1 MGILF
6 FHMLEVGLLFL
17 AGSQKSGKYREAPG
31 KTMVCYLWAFI
42 LLVASVK
49 AEVEFKHHNNTELA
63 AVLQQVH
70 NRCPDITRLYTLSEP
85 SVNGIP
91 LYVLE
96 ITDNPGKHE
105 LMEPEMKYIA
115 NMHGNEVLGRE
126 LLLHLANYLC
136 EEYLSGNEEIVKM
149 VDNTRIHLM
158 PSMNPDGWRTST
170 DHGGKD
176 FLIGRTNANNVDLNR
191 DFPNLDRI
199 VYSNEEHHQN
209 LNNHLME
216 YVQHLDHKIQP
227 ETDSVM
233 KMIMENPFVISA
245 NMHGGDLVANY
256 PYDEARGINPT
267 EYSTS
272 PDDETFKHIALTYSK
287 NHPRMGDPSTPGCDK
302 QFNPFAKQGGIT
314 NGAAWYTVEG
324 GMQDFN
330 YLSSNDF
337 EIPLE
342 LGCDKYPAASV
353 LQKEWE
359 DNKKSLLEFA
369 WQAHLGFK
377 GLVKDADTLQGIAN
391 ALIHVKNI
399 TRIARSYRRSDDI
412 NHDITSVHDGDYW
425 RILTPGE
432 YEVIAMADGYEPLA
446 KLIEVSEHGHTVA
459 PILNF
464 ELSRQDEE
472 APESR
477 FEPEPEPE
485 EEEEEFDPAEF
496 AKRFVDEG
504 GFDNYMDQYNELL
517 EADDNELY
525 M

>member
-6 FHMLEVGLLFL
+6 FHMLEAGPLIL
-17 AGSQKSGKYREAPG
+17 ASSQKSGVYVKAPG
-31 KTMVCYLWAFI
+31 KAMAYLWA
-42 LLVASVK
+42 LVTLVVLVQ
-49 AEVEFKHHNNTELA
+49 AEVEFKHHNNTEMA

-126 LLLHLANYLC
+126 LLLHLADYLC
-136 EEYLSGNEEIVKM
+136 EEYLAGNQDIIKL
-149 VDNTRIHLM
+149 VDETRIHLM

-170 DHGGKD
+170 DHQGGQD

-191 DFPNLDRI
+191 DFPDLDRI
-199 VYSNEEHHQN
+199 VYSNEDGHMDY
-209 LNNHLME
+209 NNHLME
-216 YVQHLDHKIQP
+216 YVKHLDHKIQP
-227 ETDSVM
+227 ETESVM

-256 PYDEARGINPT
+256 PYDEARGLNPT
-267 EYSTS
+267 EYSAS
-272 PDDETFKHIALTYSK
+272 PDDETFKHIAMTYAK
-287 NHPRMGDPSTPGCDK
+287 NHPRMGNPGTPGCDK

-337 EIPLE
+337 EITLE
-342 LGCDKYPAASV
+342 LGCDKYPPASV
-353 LQKEWE
+353 LSQEWD
-359 DNKKSLLEFA
+359 DNKNALLEFI
-369 WQAHLGFK
+369 WMAHSGFK
-377 GLVKDADTLQGIAN
+377 GVVKDADTLQGIAN
-391 ALIHVKNI
+391 ALIHVRNI
-399 TRIARSYRRSDDI
+399 TRIAKSYRRSDDI
-412 NHDITSVHDGDYW
+412 NHEITSVHDGDYW
-425 RILTPGE
+425 RLLTPGE
-432 YEVIAMADGYEPLA
+432 YEVIVVADGYVPVQQLM
-446 KLIEVSEHGHTVA
+446 EVTPNGHHPA

-464 ELSRQDEE
+464 ELKKIDADQEDKQGYQDQITDLLNFK
-472 APESR
+472 PEDY
-477 FEPEPEPE
+477 E
-485 EEEEEFDPAEF
+485 
-496 AKRFVDEG
+496 DE
-504 GFDNYMDQYNELL
+504 DDADYYYTYNP
-517 EADDNELY
+517 
-525 M
+525 

>member
-1 MGILF
+1 MGILQI
-6 FHMLEVGLLFL
+6 HMLEAVPNFL
-17 AGSQKSGKYREAPG
+17 ARGQNLGNIWAPG
-31 KTMVCYLWAFI
+31 KAIMAFLWAFGAF
-42 LLVASVK
+42 LACVT
-49 AEVEFKHHNNTELA
+49 AEVEFKHHNNTEMA

-70 NRCPDITRLYTLSEP
+70 NRCPDITRLYTLREP

-96 ITDNPGKHE
+96 ITDHPGKHE

-115 NMHGNEVLGRE
+115 NMHGNEVLGRK
-126 LLLHLANYLC
+126 LLLHLADYLC
-136 EEYLSGNEEIVKM
+136 GEYLSENEEIKKM
-149 VDNTRIHLM
+149 VGNTRIHLM

-170 DHGGKD
+170 DDGGKD
-176 FLIGRTNANNVDLNR
+176 FLIGRTNANNMDLNR
-191 DFPNLDRI
+191 DFPDLDRI
-199 VYSNEEHHQN
+199 AYSNEEEHQEY
-209 LNNHLME
+209 NNHLMV
-216 YVQHLDHKIQP
+216 YVKHLDHKIQP
-227 ETDSVM
+227 ETESVM

-337 EIPLE
+337 EITLE

-359 DNKKSLLEFA
+359 ENKQSLLEFI

-391 ALIHVKNI
+391 ALIHVRNI

-412 NHDITSVHDGDYW
+412 KHDIRSVHDGDYW
-425 RILTPGE
+425 RLLTPGE

-446 KLIEVSEHGHTVA
+446 KLIEVSEHGHSVA
-459 PILNF
+459 PLLDF
-464 ELSRQDEE
+464 ELKRVSDHEE
-472 APESR
+472 NKI
-477 FEPEPEPE
+477 E
-485 EEEEEFDPAEF
+485 EEEIPEEFAQ
-496 AKRFVDEG
+496 RFEDEG
-504 GFDNYMDQYNELL
+504 GFDNYMDQYGGELPL
-517 EADDNELY
+517 EDNRDLY
-525 M
+525 DY

>member
-6 FHMLEVGLLFL
+6 FHMLEVGPFIL
-17 AGSQKSGKYREAPG
+17 AGGQKSGKISRRAPG
-31 KTMVCYLWAFI
+31 KAMLAYLWA
-42 LLVASVK
+42 LVAFLAFMAKS
-49 AEVEFKHHNNTELA
+49 EVEFKHHNNTEMA

-70 NRCPDITRLYTLSEP
+70 NSCPDITRLYTLSEP

-96 ITDNPGKHE
+96 ITDHPGKHE

-126 LLLHLANYLC
+126 LLLHLDDYLC
-136 EEYLSGNEEIVKM
+136 GEYLSGNEEIKKM

-170 DHGGKD
+170 DDGGKD
-176 FLIGRTNANNVDLNR
+176 FLIGRTNANNMDLNR
-191 DFPNLDRI
+191 DFPDLDRI
-199 VYSNEEHHQN
+199 AYSNEEEHQEY
-209 LNNHLME
+209 NNHLMDF
-216 YVQHLDHKIQP
+216 VKHLDHKIQP
-227 ETDSVM
+227 ETESVM

-256 PYDEARGINPT
+256 PYDEARGLNPT
-267 EYSTS
+267 EYSAS

-337 EIPLE
+337 EITLE

-359 DNKKSLLEFA
+359 ENKQSLLEFI

-391 ALIHVKNI
+391 ALIHVRNI

-412 NHDITSVHDGDYW
+412 NHDIRSVHDGDYW
-425 RILTPGE
+425 RLLTPGE

-459 PILNF
+459 PLLDF
-464 ELSRQDEE
+464 ELKRVSDHEE
-472 APESR
+472 NKIEQEEIPE
-477 FEPEPEPE
+477 
-485 EEEEEFDPAEF
+485 DF
-496 AKRFVDEG
+496 AQRFVDEG
-504 GFDNYMDQYNELL
+504 GFDNYMDRYGGELPL
-517 EADDNELY
+517 EDNRDLY
-525 M
+525 DY

>member
-6 FHMLEVGLLFL
+6 IHMLEVAPAIL
-17 AGSQKSGKYREAPG
+17 AGSQNFGKLGHRAPG
-31 KTMVCYLWAFI
+31 KAMLAYLWA
-42 LLVASVK
+42 LLAFVAFGAR
-49 AEVEFKHHNNTELA
+49 AEVEFKHHNNTEMA

-70 NRCPDITRLYTLSEP
+70 NRCPDITRLYTLSES

-96 ITDNPGKHE
+96 FTDNPGKHE
-105 LMEPEMKYIA
+105 ILEPEMKYIA

-126 LLLHLANYLC
+126 LLLHLADYLC
-136 EEYLSGNEEIVKM
+136 EEYLAGNEDIKKL

-158 PSMNPDGWRTST
+158 RSMNPDGWRTST
-170 DHGGKD
+170 DHGGQD

-191 DFPNLDRI
+191 DFPDLDRI
-199 VYSNEEHHQN
+199 VYSSEGTQREY
-209 LNNHLME
+209 NNHLME
-216 YVQHLDHKIQP
+216 YVKHLDHKIQP
-227 ETDSVM
+227 ETESVM

-256 PYDEARGINPT
+256 PYDEAKGINPT
-267 EYSTS
+267 EYSAS
-272 PDDETFKHIALTYSK
+272 PDDETFKKVALTYSK
-287 NHPRMGDPSTPGCDK
+287 NHPRMGDASTPGCDK
-302 QFNPFAKQGGIT
+302 KFNPFAKQGGIT

-337 EIPLE
+337 EITLE

-353 LQKEWE
+353 LEQEWE
-359 DNKKSLLEFA
+359 DNKQSLLEFA

-391 ALIHVKNI
+391 ALIHVRNI

-412 NHDITSVHDGDYW
+412 NHDIRSVHDGDYW
-425 RILTPGE
+425 RLLTPGE
-432 YEVIAMADGYEPLA
+432 YEVIAMADGYDPLA

-459 PILNF
+459 PVLDFDLKRVSDHEENKI
-464 ELSRQDEE
+464 EQDEI
-472 APESR
+472 PE
-477 FEPEPEPE
+477 
-485 EEEEEFDPAEF
+485 EF
-496 AKRFVDEG
+496 AKRFADEG
-504 GFDNYMDQYNELL
+504 GFDNYMDQYGGGELPL
-517 EADDNELY
+517 EDNGDLY
-525 M
+525 DY

>member
-1 MGILF
+1 MGFILQI
-6 FHMLEVGLLFL
+6 HMLEAVPNFL
-17 AGSQKSGKYREAPG
+17 ARGQNLGNIWAPG
-31 KTMVCYLWAFI
+31 KAIMAFLWAFGAF
-42 LLVASVK
+42 LACVT
-49 AEVEFKHHNNTELA
+49 AEVEFKHHNNTEMA

-209 LNNHLME
+209 LNNHLMDF
-216 YVQHLDHKIQP
+216 VKHLDHKIQP
-227 ETDSVM
+227 ETESVM

-267 EYSTS
+267 EYSAS
-272 PDDETFKHIALTYSK
+272 PDDETFKHVAQTYAK
-287 NHPRMGDPSTPGCDK
+287 NHPRMSDPDTPGCDK
-302 QFNPFAKQGGIT
+302 KFNPFAKQGGIT

-337 EIPLE
+337 EITLE
-342 LGCDKYPAASV
+342 LGCDKYPDASL

-359 DNKKSLLEFA
+359 DNKQSLLEFA

-446 KLIEVSEHGHTVA
+446 KFIEVSEHGHTVA
-459 PILNF
+459 PLLDF
-464 ELSRQDEE
+464 ELKRVSDHEE
-472 APESR
+472 NKIEQ
-477 FEPEPEPE
+477 E
-485 EEEEEFDPAEF
+485 EIPDDF
-496 AKRFVDEG
+496 AQRFVDEG
-504 GFDNYMDQYNELL
+504 GFDNYMDQYGGELPL
-517 EADDNELY
+517 EDNRDL
-525 M
+525 

>member
-1 MGILF
+1 MGILWI
-6 FHMLEVGLLFL
+6 HMLEAIPPFL
-17 AGSQKSGKYREAPG
+17 ARGQFLGKSRAPG
-31 KTMVCYLWAFI
+31 KAMAYLWAFMA
-42 LLVASVK
+42 LVAFVK
-49 AEVEFKHHNNTELA
+49 AEVEFKHHNNTEMA
-63 AVLQQVH
+63 AVLQQIH
-70 NRCPDITRLYTLSEP
+70 DRCPDITRLYTLSEP

-136 EEYLSGNEEIVKM
+136 EEYLSGNEEIIKM
-149 VDNTRIHLM
+149 VDNTRIRLM

-199 VYSNEEHHQN
+199 VYSNEDHHQN

-227 ETDSVM
+227 ETESVM

-245 NMHGGDLVANY
+245 NIHGGDLVANY

-272 PDDETFKHIALTYSK
+272 PDDETFKYIAMTYAG

-337 EIPLE
+337 EITLE

-359 DNKKSLLEFA
+359 ENKQSLLEFI

-399 TRIARSYRRSDDI
+399 TRVARSYRRSNDI
-412 NHDITSVHDGDYW
+412 NLDITSVHDGDYW
-425 RILTPGE
+425 RLLTPGE

-446 KLIEVSEHGHTVA
+446 KLIEVSEHGHSVA
-459 PILNF
+459 PLLDF
-464 ELSRQDEE
+464 ELKRVSDHKENKIDQEDI
-472 APESR
+472 PE
-477 FEPEPEPE
+477 
-485 EEEEEFDPAEF
+485 DF
-496 AKRFVDEG
+496 AQRFVDEG
-504 GFDNYMDQYNELL
+504 GFDN
-517 EADDNELY
+517 
-525 M
+525 

>member
-1 MGILF
+1 MRILQI
-6 FHMLEVGLLFL
+6 HMLEAVPNFL
-17 AGSQKSGKYREAPG
+17 ARGQKLGNIWAPG
-31 KTMVCYLWAFI
+31 KAIMAFPWAFGAF
-42 LLVASVK
+42 LACVT
-49 AEVEFKHHNNTELA
+49 AEVEFKHHNNTEMA

-70 NRCPDITRLYTLSEP
+70 NRCPDMTRLYTLSEP

-96 ITDNPGKHE
+96 ITDHPGKHE

-126 LLLHLANYLC
+126 LLLHLADYLC
-136 EEYLSGNEEIVKM
+136 GEYLSGNEEIKKM

-158 PSMNPDGWRTST
+158 PSMNPAGWSTST
-170 DHGGKD
+170 DDGGKD
-176 FLIGRTNANNVDLNR
+176 FLIGRTNANNMDLNR
-191 DFPNLDRI
+191 DFPDLDRI
-199 VYSNEEHHQN
+199 AYSNGEEHQEY
-209 LNNHLME
+209 NNHLMDF
-216 YVQHLDHKIQP
+216 VKHLDHKIQP
-227 ETDSVM
+227 ETESVM

-267 EYSTS
+267 EYSPS
-272 PDDETFKHIALTYSK
+272 PDDETFKHIALTYAKS
-287 NHPRMGDPSTPGCDK
+287 HPRMSDPSTPGCDK
-302 QFNPFAKQGGIT
+302 PFNPFAKQGGIT

-337 EIPLE
+337 EITLE
-342 LGCDKYPAASV
+342 LGCDKYPDASL

-359 DNKKSLLEFA
+359 DNKKSLLEFI

-391 ALIHVKNI
+391 ALIHVRNI

-412 NHDITSVHDGDYW
+412 NHDIRSVHDGDYW
-425 RILTPGE
+425 RLLTPGE

-446 KLIEVSEHGHTVA
+446 KLIEVSEHGHSVA
-459 PILNF
+459 PLLDF
-464 ELSRQDEE
+464 ELKRVSDHEE
-472 APESR
+472 NKIEQEEIPEDFAQR
-477 FEPEPEPE
+477 FE
-485 EEEEEFDPAEF
+485 
-496 AKRFVDEG
+496 DEG
-504 GFDNYMDQYNELL
+504 GFDNYLDQYGGELHL
-517 EADDNELY
+517 EDNRDLY
-525 M
+525 DY

>member
-136 EEYLSGNEEIVKM
+136 EEYLAENPEIMKL
-149 VDNTRIHLM
+149 VDETRVHLM
-158 PSMNPDGWRTST
+158 PSMNPDGWRIST
-170 DHGGKD
+170 DNGGKD
-176 FLIGRTNANNVDLNR
+176 FLIGRNNANNVDLNR
-191 DFPNLDRI
+191 DFPDLDRI
-199 VYSNEEHHQN
+199 AYTNEASQEDYTSD
-209 LNNHLME
+209 HLME
-216 YVQHLDHKIQP
+216 YIKHLDHKIQP
-227 ETDSVM
+227 ETESVM

-256 PYDEARGINPT
+256 PYDEARGVNPT
-267 EYSTS
+267 EYSKS

-287 NHPRMGDPSTPGCDK
+287 NHPRMSDPQRPGCD
-302 QFNPFAKQGGIT
+302 QPHNPFATQGGIT

-337 EIPLE
+337 EITLE
-342 LGCDKYPAASV
+342 LGCDKYPPASA
-353 LQKEWE
+353 LQQEWE

-391 ALIHVKNI
+391 ALIHVRNI
-399 TRIARSYRRSDDI
+399 TRVARSYRRSDDI

-425 RILTPGE
+425 RLLTPGE
-432 YEVIAMADGYEPLA
+432 YEVIAVADGYEPVA
-446 KLIEVSEHGHTVA
+446 KLVEVTENGHDTA
-459 PILNF
+459 PVVNF
-464 ELSRQDEE
+464 ELRKIELEDNNIN
-472 APESR
+472 
-477 FEPEPEPE
+477 PEPLTNMDYPSNSDYLEPL
-485 EEEEEFDPAEF
+485 
-496 AKRFVDEG
+496 VDE
-504 GFDNYMDQYNELL
+504 NTLQNL
-517 EADDNELY
+517 
-525 M
+525 

>member
-1 MGILF
+1 
-6 FHMLEVGLLFL
+6 MLEVGPVIL
-17 AGSQKSGKYREAPG
+17 AGSLNFGKLTGHRAPG
-31 KTMVCYLWAFI
+31 KAMLAYLGAF
-42 LLVASVK
+42 LAFLALGVQ
-49 AEVEFKHHNNTELA
+49 AEVEFKHHNNTEMA

-96 ITDNPGKHE
+96 FTDNPGKHE
-105 LMEPEMKYIA
+105 LLEPEMKYIA

-126 LLLHLANYLC
+126 LLLHLADYLC
-136 EEYLSGNEEIVKM
+136 EEYLADNADIKKL
-149 VDNTRIHLM
+149 VDETRIHLM

-170 DHGGKD
+170 DHGGQD

-191 DFPNLDRI
+191 DFPDLDRI
-199 VYSNEEHHQN
+199 VYSSEGTQREY
-209 LNNHLME
+209 NNHLME
-216 YVQHLDHKIQP
+216 YVKHLDHKIQP
-227 ETDSVM
+227 ETESVM

-256 PYDEARGINPT
+256 PYDEAKGINPT
-267 EYSTS
+267 EYSAS
-272 PDDETFKHIALTYSK
+272 PDDETFKQVALTYSK

-302 QFNPFAKQGGIT
+302 KFNPFAKQGGIT

-337 EIPLE
+337 EITLE

-353 LQKEWE
+353 LEQEWE
-359 DNKKSLLEFA
+359 DNKQSLLEFA

-391 ALIHVKNI
+391 ALIHVRNI
-399 TRIARSYRRSDDI
+399 TRIAKSFRRSDDI

-425 RILTPGE
+425 RLLTPGE

-446 KLIEVSEHGHTVA
+446 KLIEVTDHGHTVA
-459 PILNF
+459 PMLNF
-464 ELSRQDEE
+464 ELTRVSEE
-472 APESR
+472 QEGR
-477 FEPEPEPE
+477 ELDQGE
-485 EEEEEFDPAEF
+485 EEIPPEF
-496 AKRFVDEG
+496 AKRFADEG
-504 GFDNYMDQYNELL
+504 GFDNYLDQYNELPV
-517 EADDNELY
+517 DDLY
-525 M
+525 NNY

>member
-6 FHMLEVGLLFL
+6 LHMLEVAPTIL
-17 AGSQKSGKYREAPG
+17 AGSQNFGKLSHRAPG
-31 KTMVCYLWAFI
+31 KAMLAYLWA
-42 LLVASVK
+42 LLAFVAFSAR
-49 AEVEFKHHNNTELA
+49 AEVEFKHHNNTEMA

-136 EEYLSGNEEIVKM
+136 EEYLSGNEEIIKM

-199 VYSNEEHHQN
+199 VYSYEEQHQN

-227 ETDSVM
+227 ETESVM

-287 NHPRMGDPSTPGCDK
+287 NHPRMGDPSTPGCD
-302 QFNPFAKQGGIT
+302 QPHNPFATQGGIT

-337 EIPLE
+337 EITLE
-342 LGCDKYPAASV
+342 LGCDKYPPASA
-353 LQKEWE
+353 LQQEWE
-359 DNKKSLLEFA
+359 DNKKSLLEFI
-369 WQAHLGFK
+369 WLAHSGVK
-377 GLVKDADTLQGIAN
+377 GVVKDADTRKGIAN
-391 ALIHVKNI
+391 AIIHVKNV
-399 TRIARSYRRSDDI
+399 
-412 NHDITSVHDGDYW
+412 N
-425 RILTPGE
+425 
-432 YEVIAMADGYEPLA
+432 
-446 KLIEVSEHGHTVA
+446 
-459 PILNF
+459 
-464 ELSRQDEE
+464 
-472 APESR
+472 
-477 FEPEPEPE
+477 
-485 EEEEEFDPAEF
+485 
-496 AKRFVDEG
+496 
-504 GFDNYMDQYNELL
+504 
-517 EADDNELY
+517 
-525 M
+525 

>member
-1 MGILF
+1 
-6 FHMLEVGLLFL
+6 VGPVIL
-17 AGSQKSGKYREAPG
+17 AGSLNFGKFTGHRAPG
-31 KTMVCYLWAFI
+31 KAMLAYLGAF
-42 LLVASVK
+42 LAFLALGVQ
-49 AEVEFKHHNNTELA
+49 AEVEFKHHNNTEMA

-96 ITDNPGKHE
+96 FTDNPGKHE
-105 LMEPEMKYIA
+105 LLEPEMKYIA

-126 LLLHLANYLC
+126 LLLHLADYLC
-136 EEYLSGNEEIVKM
+136 EEYLADNADIKKL
-149 VDNTRIHLM
+149 VDETRIHLM

-170 DHGGKD
+170 DHGGQD

-191 DFPNLDRI
+191 DFPDLDRI
-199 VYSNEEHHQN
+199 VYSSEGTQREY
-209 LNNHLME
+209 NNHLME
-216 YVQHLDHKIQP
+216 YVKHLDHKIQP
-227 ETDSVM
+227 ETESVM

-256 PYDEARGINPT
+256 PYDEAKGINPT
-267 EYSTS
+267 EYSAS
-272 PDDETFKHIALTYSK
+272 PDDETFKKVALTYSK
-287 NHPRMGDPSTPGCDK
+287 NHPRMGDAGTPGCDK
-302 QFNPFAKQGGIT
+302 KFNPFAKQGGIT

-337 EIPLE
+337 EITLE

-353 LQKEWE
+353 LEQEWE
-359 DNKKSLLEFA
+359 DNKQSLLEFA

-391 ALIHVKNI
+391 ALIHVRNI
-399 TRIARSYRRSDDI
+399 TRIAKTFRRSDDI

-425 RILTPGE
+425 RLLTPGE

-446 KLIEVSEHGHTVA
+446 KLIEVTNHGHTVA
-459 PILNF
+459 PMLNF
-464 ELSRQDEE
+464 ELTRVSEE
-472 APESR
+472 QEDR
-477 FEPEPEPE
+477 ELDQGE
-485 EEEEEFDPAEF
+485 EGIPPEF
-496 AKRFVDEG
+496 AKRFADEG
-504 GFDNYMDQYNELL
+504 GFDNYLDQYNERPD
-517 EADDNELY
+517 EGSDDDLY
-525 M
+525 NNY

>member
-6 FHMLEVGLLFL
+6 FHMLEVGPVIL
-17 AGSQKSGKYREAPG
+17 AGSLNFGKFTGHRAPG
-31 KTMVCYLWAFI
+31 KAMLTYLGAF
-42 LLVASVK
+42 LAFLALGVQ
-49 AEVEFKHHNNTELA
+49 AEVEFKHHNNTEMA

-96 ITDNPGKHE
+96 ITDHPGKHE

-126 LLLHLANYLC
+126 LLLHLADYLC
-136 EEYLSGNEEIVKM
+136 GEYLSGNEEIKKM

-158 PSMNPDGWRTST
+158 PSMN
-170 DHGGKD
+170 
-176 FLIGRTNANNVDLNR
+176 R
-191 DFPNLDRI
+191 DFPDLDRI
-199 VYSNEEHHQN
+199 AYSNEEEHQEY
-209 LNNHLME
+209 NNHLMDF
-216 YVQHLDHKIQP
+216 VKHLDHKIQP
-227 ETDSVM
+227 ETESVM

-256 PYDEARGINPT
+256 PYDEARGFNPT
-267 EYSTS
+267 EYSPS
-272 PDDETFKHIALTYSK
+272 PDDETFRQIAMTYSK
-287 NHPRMGDPSTPGCDK
+287 NHPRMSDPSTPGCDK

-337 EIPLE
+337 EITLE

-353 LQKEWE
+353 LQQEWE
-359 DNKKSLLEFA
+359 DNKQSMLEFA

-391 ALIHVKNI
+391 ALIHVRNI

-412 NHDITSVHDGDYW
+412 NHDIRSVHDGDYW
-425 RILTPGE
+425 RLLTPGE

-459 PILNF
+459 PVLDFDLKRVSDHEENKI
-464 ELSRQDEE
+464 EQDEI
-472 APESR
+472 PE
-477 FEPEPEPE
+477 
-485 EEEEEFDPAEF
+485 EF
-496 AKRFVDEG
+496 AKRFADEG
-504 GFDNYMDQYNELL
+504 GFDNYMDQY
-517 EADDNELY
+517 
-525 M
+525 